1 MMQVFKGFI
10 FLVQFSWIL
19 FVEKMKHMFSIHQ
32 DYESFIIG
40 ITNKLIQFNILYVK
54 IFQAFALNNNFIDDK
69 INNTLIKFVDNSP
82 WTNKE
87 IDYNMIEILEKEY
100 DIEFDKPIMPFSS
113 GMISLV
119 FKGKRCA
126 TNELIVVKMKR
137 LNIEEKLN
145 IGINDLL
152 VFLKFIMFIPGGN
165 TMQITEVIYNNMD
178 LIKHQIDFIQEVK
191 NIQIFQKFCKHLK
204 YIKIPNVDQAIT
216 EKYNNIILM
225 DYIDGLSINK
235 IEQQDYI
242 GYARSL
248 MKFVF
253 VTTFLHGKIHG
264 DLHSG
269 NILFIKDDDCSDS
282 RYKYKLGII
291 DFGII
296 YEINSNTKS
305 GMYDIITN
313 LNEVAA
319 DELAEIILN
328 SSLIEP
334 LKQIK
339 TLEKEHYNKMVS
351 IISNFVNKTIKVPDN
366 LNQFDVYVFLNELNE
381 YIKDI
386 NQNLNRNQIKFKP
399 SSDFI
404 KIQLLFGMVHGVVL
418 KLCDGKYV
426 QFSNEIINEL
436 FPK

>member
-1 MMQVFKGFI
+1 
-10 FLVQFSWIL
+10 
-19 FVEKMKHMFSIHQ
+19 
-32 DYESFIIG
+32 
-40 ITNKLIQFNILYVK
+40 
-54 IFQAFALNNNFIDDK
+54 
-69 INNTLIKFVDNSP
+69 
-82 WTNKE
+82 
-87 IDYNMIEILEKEY
+87 
-100 DIEFDKPIMPFSS
+100 
-113 GMISLV
+113 
-119 FKGKRCA
+119 
-126 TNELIVVKMKR
+126 MKR

-165 TMQITEVIYNNMD
+165 KMQITEVIYNNMD
-178 LIKHQIDFIQEVK
+178 LIKHQIDFVQEVK

-216 EKYNNIILM
+216 EKYNNIIIM
-225 DYIDGLSINK
+225 DYINGLSVNK
-235 IEQQDYI
+235 IEQEDYI
-242 GYARSL
+242 GYAGSL

-282 RYKYKLGII
+282 RYKYKLGIL

-296 YEINSNTKS
+296 YEINSDTKS

-313 LNEVAA
+313 LNEVSA
-319 DELAEIILN
+319 DELAELILN

-334 LKQIK
+334 VEQIK
-339 TLEKEHYNKMVS
+339 TLEKEHYNKLVS
-351 IISNFVNKTIKVPDN
+351 IISNFVNKTIKVTDN
-366 LNQFDVYVFLNELNE
+366 LNQFDVYIFLNKLNE
-381 YIKDI
+381 YINSI
-386 NQNLNRNQIKFKP
+386 NKNQNQIKFRP

-404 KIQLLFGMVHGVVL
+404 KVQVLFGMVHGVVL

-426 QFSNEIINEL
+426 QFSNEILTEL

>member
-1 MMQVFKGFI
+1 MSYSQL
-10 FLVQFSWIL
+10 FL
-19 FVEKMKHMFSIHQ
+19 
-32 DYESFIIG
+32 
-40 ITNKLIQFNILYVK
+40 
-54 IFQAFALNNNFIDDK
+54 
-69 INNTLIKFVDNSP
+69 
-82 WTNKE
+82 
-87 IDYNMIEILEKEY
+87 
-100 DIEFDKPIMPFSS
+100 
-113 GMISLV
+113 
-119 FKGKRCA
+119 
-126 TNELIVVKMKR
+126 
-137 LNIEEKLN
+137 
-145 IGINDLL
+145 
-152 VFLKFIMFIPGGN
+152 FL
-165 TMQITEVIYNNMD
+165 
-178 LIKHQIDFIQEVK
+178 
-191 NIQIFQKFCKHLK
+191 
-204 YIKIPNVDQAIT
+204 
-216 EKYNNIILM
+216 LM
-225 DYIDGLSINK
+225 DYIVGLSINK

-282 RYKYKLGII
+282 RYKYKLGIL

-319 DELAEIILN
+319 DELAELILN

-334 LKQIK
+334 VEQIK

-351 IISNFVNKTIKVPDN
+351 IISNFVNKTIKVTDN
-366 LNQFDVYVFLNELNE
+366 LNQFDVYIFLNELNE

-404 KIQLLFGMVHGVVL
+404 KVQLLFGMVHGVVL

-426 QFSNEIINEL
+426 HFSNEIINEL